1 MQPCG
6 VGKHV
11 DGRDGRGGLQD
22 FAGDGGERRAAALG
36 GKASARRTAIR
47 LTSVAVRADEEESTA
62 IRSFAKS
69 LMEESLWGW
78 GHEPNQRAMDNSSPM
93 MAT

>member
-36 GKASARRTAIR
+36 GKGFGKKDCNKTDLGRS
-47 LTSVAVRADEEESTA
+47 ES
-62 IRSFAKS
+62 R
-69 LMEESLWGW
+69 
-78 GHEPNQRAMDNSSPM
+78 
-93 MAT
+93 